1 MGPFLITSLRA
12 SDLHRMTTDAL
23 MNKVHVF
30 KTSCFQADRAE
41 GQALGSKLNEALG
54 EVDDGLKNLY
64 LDLIGELAVYLPN
77 EISASKVCVAI
88 KIKEKR

>member
-1 MGPFLITSLRA
+1 
-12 SDLHRMTTDAL
+12 MTTDAL

-54 EVDDGLKNLY
+54 EVDDG
-64 LDLIGELAVYLPN
+64 
-77 EISASKVCVAI
+77 
-88 KIKEKR
+88 